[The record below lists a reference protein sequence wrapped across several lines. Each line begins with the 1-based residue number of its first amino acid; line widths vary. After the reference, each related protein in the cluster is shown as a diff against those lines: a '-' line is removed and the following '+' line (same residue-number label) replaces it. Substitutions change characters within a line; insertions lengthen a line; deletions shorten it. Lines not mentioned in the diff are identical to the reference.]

1 MSELLAQLSKR
12 RHGSFTITGELTA
25 PLGRFHVT
33 ALFGPSGSGKTTW
46 LRLLAGL
53 ERPDE
58 GLIRF
63 GSEIWFDS
71 QQGICLSPQQ
81 RDIGFLFQSYA
92 LFPHLTAEQNIAFG
106 LHALPR
112 QERRRRTDEMLVLVQ
127 LERKRHEYPHR
138 LSGGEQ
144 QRLALA
150 RVLARRPRLLLLDE
164 PFSALDLHL
173 RRSLWQQWRQLLEP
187 FAIPVFLVSHD
198 REEVLS
204 LAHEVAIIFDGK
216 VYQTGCVEEVFSR
229 PKDAV
234 VAQLVGMETVLAGR
248 IAAIDCGT
256 VRVEVGRACLT
267 VALPQASQTN
277 SCPSGCRCTCADG
290 HSRRGCA
297 PGPRTACP
305 DRCEC
310 SQLVAGHGDRSGVG
324 GPAHSG
330 SARCWL
336 FADGYSY
343 SRGRGRSRTPPG
355 AIRHRSCQSQQ
366 YPPHSPCIVAQ

>member
-127 LERKRHEYPHR
+127 LERKT
-138 LSGGEQ
+138 
-144 QRLALA
+144 A
-150 RVLARRPRLLLLDE
+150 RISASPFRRGTTTVSVGPRAG
-164 PFSALDLHL
+164 PA
-173 RRSLWQQWRQLLEP
+173 
-187 FAIPVFLVSHD
+187 A
-198 REEVLS
+198 
-204 LAHEVAIIFDGK
+204 
-216 VYQTGCVEEVFSR
+216 
-229 PKDAV
+229 AV
-234 VAQLVGMETVLAGR
+234 
-248 IAAIDCGT
+248 IAP
-256 VRVEVGRACLT
+256 GRAVLR
-267 VALPQASQTN
+267 A
-277 SCPSGCRCTCADG
+277 
-290 HSRRGCA
+290 
-297 PGPRTACP
+297 
-305 DRCEC
+305 
-310 SQLVAGHGDRSGVG
+310 
-324 GPAHSG
+324 
-330 SARCWL
+330 
-336 FADGYSY
+336 
-343 SRGRGRSRTPPG
+343 
-355 AIRHRSCQSQQ
+355 
-366 YPPHSPCIVAQ
+366 